1 MPKQKWNPPLEKVRL
16 IAARMATYKEIAAAF
31 DVSESLVKKT
41 AVTNPEFKEAI
52 EKGRAEGCLSLRG
65 KQFEMAMAGS
75 VPMSIFLGKQY
86 LGQSNEGKMDEPAK
100 NTILS
105 KYMPAPR
112 FSVPKN

>member
-1 MPKQKWNPPLEKVRL
+1 MPKQKWNPPLQKVRL

-41 AVTNPEFKEAI
+41 AVTDDAFREAI

-75 VPMSIFLGKQY
+75 VPMAIYLGKQY
-86 LGQSNEGKMDEPAK
+86 LGQNNDGQSTEAPK
-100 NTILS
+100 NTLLS

-112 FSVPKN
+112 FVLPKN